1 MLNIIEKNQ
10 QKEDIL
16 NSSDRYENNTVG
28 KTNFDNFLNETRMI
42 ENESEKN
49 GYVSKKK
56 SKKNNENKEEMQNQM
71 NINCEEQA
79 NAKPYKSVE
88 K

>member
-1 MLNIIEKNQ
+1 MLNIIEKNW

-28 KTNFDNFLNETRMI
+28 KADFDNFLNETRMI

-49 GYVSKKK
+49 GYV
-56 SKKNNENKEEMQNQM
+56 
-71 NINCEEQA
+71 
-79 NAKPYKSVE
+79 
-88 K
+88 

>member
-28 KTNFDNFLNETRMI
+28 KTDFDNFLNETRMI

-56 SKKNNENKEEMQNQM
+56 SKKRNEK
-71 NINCEEQA
+71 
-79 NAKPYKSVE
+79 
-88 K
+88 